1 MQQDSLLTMEIGSL
15 HLCIIRK
22 NPLLKVFDNLFEED
36 NVHFYILAFF
46 SELIHCMV
54 SLGHIAFVLSATV

>member
-22 NPLLKVFDNLFEED
+22 NPLLKVFDNPFEED
-36 NVHFYILAFF
+36 MVHFYFCFF
-46 SELIHCMV
+46 QS
-54 SLGHIAFVLSATV
+54 